1 MSEIE
6 RFSMTDPEVARCPF
20 GYYAAMRRK
29 HTVHRD
35 PGTGFYW
42 ISTYDAVVRAAM
54 DAQTF
59 SSQSEVILKKR
70 YRPRAQA
77 LRDAAGMC
85 ALDTLVTSDPPL
97 HDDYRN
103 VGLKLFTQ
111 QDVERLAPHVQAVVN
126 ELIDS
131 FISRGEAGSCATSR
145 RRCRAGSS
153 ARSSGCRAPIIRA
166 SRPGPTP

>member
-77 LRDAAGMC
+77 LWDAARMC

-131 FISRGEAGSCATSR
+131 FVARGE
-145 RRCRAGSS
+145 
-153 ARSSGCRAPIIRA
+153 
-166 SRPGPTP
+166 

>member
-77 LRDAAGMC
+77 C
-85 ALDTLVTSDPPL
+85 
-97 HDDYRN
+97 
-103 VGLKLFTQ
+103 
-111 QDVERLAPHVQAVVN
+111 
-126 ELIDS
+126 
-131 FISRGEAGSCATSR
+131 
-145 RRCRAGSS
+145 
-153 ARSSGCRAPIIRA
+153 GCRGDVRARHARDLGPAA
-166 SRPGPTP
+166 SR